1 MKIDDPRPTPGS
13 ASGELSSQPA
23 LGPAVRAAAVL
34 ARPRLGWAAAI
45 LGVLALVIA
54 WIGAADEVFVSRQIP
69 YLISGGLG
77 GLGLIVLGGV
87 LLSTHDLYRY
97 AERLD
102 RMERKVDDIH
112 RVLVEAWDLA
122 PVGGEAAAAELVAL
136 PRGTT
141 YHRQGC
147 AAVQGRDA
155 APIDVSSAVSS
166 GLVACKLC
174 SPNGLAAATR

>member
-1 MKIDDPRPTPGS
+1 MNVDDPRPSMGPT
-13 ASGELSSQPA
+13 SGEVSSQPA

-45 LGVLALVIA
+45 LGVLALVVA
-54 WIGAADEVFVSRQIP
+54 WVGAADEVFVSRQIP

-112 RVLVEAWDLA
+112 RVLVEAWDME
-122 PVGGEAAAAELVAL
+122 PVDAATAAEVVAL

-141 YHRQGC
+141 YHRPGC
-147 AAVQGRDA
+147 AAVQGKDA
-155 APIDVSSAVSS
+155 THIDVASATGA
-166 GLVACKLC
+166 GLLACKLC
-174 SPNGLAAATR
+174 SPNGLVAATQ